1 MNKYT
6 TSELIR
12 RALNLADLRNSDFL
26 SYGEHFHYINDAY
39 RTVYQ
44 DALNAGEQLYVKECL
59 LDGSGSREYDI
70 PDDLYQ
76 IIAITNNEGDAVRRK
91 DPRQAESTT
100 GYEIKNNKLVLSN
113 VFGGAVLKYIP
124 VPETLTFRAP
134 SKEVEIPIDV
144 VSGYDTK
151 VVDNK
156 GNIYDISTGEYIVNT
171 ENEDPIYD
179 FVVMGKNS
187 FIAKPEND
195 EHCYLYNFNGTSFG
209 IYDKPLL
216 TDDGRFIHGPDEQV
230 EHSVGCVSDDG
241 TAKFY
246 WVTDDDGYAIKYND
260 TVISEKM
267 ENTHPLR
274 YLYWDGKN
282 ACIYQNYLINEN
294 GDVFLLDMQEGI
306 LLKTD
311 LETGYGFLES
321 DAGTTY
327 VKGWLPETAIDYPN
341 NIFFSMVAYKLAM
354 AYRTKQNADITML
367 AAEYESLLKT
377 YVASLSNN
385 GQDYPT
391 IRNVYSNR
399 GWY

>member
-26 SYGEHFHYINDAY
+26 SYGEQFHYINDAY

-100 GYEIKNNKLVLSN
+100 GYEIKNNKLVLNN

-151 VVDNK
+151 VIDNK

-187 FIAKPEND
+187 FIAKPVND
-195 EHCYLYNFNGTSFG
+195 EHCYLYNFNGTPFG

-241 TAKFY
+241 AAKFY

>member
-1 MNKYT
+1 MYKYN
-6 TSELIR
+6 TSELIK

-26 SYGEHFHYINDAY
+26 SYGEQFNYVNDAY

-44 DALNAGEQLYVKECL
+44 DAINAGEQLYIKECL
-59 LDGSGSREYDI
+59 LEGSGSREYEI

-76 IIAITNNEGDAVRRK
+76 IIAITNTVGDAVHRK
-91 DPRQAESTT
+91 DPRQSESTP
-100 GYEIKNNKLVLSN
+100 GYEIKNNRLVFSN
-113 VFGGAVLKYIP
+113 VIGGVILKYVP

-134 SKEVEIPIDV
+134 SKEVEIPIEV
-144 VSGYDTK
+144 VSAYDTK
-151 VVDNK
+151 VADTL
-156 GNIYDISTGEYIVNT
+156 GNIYDISTGEYVNQT
-171 ENEDPIYD
+171 ENESPIYD

-187 FIAKPEND
+187 FVAKPVGD
-195 EHCYLYNFNGTSFG
+195 EHFYLYNFKGTSFG
-209 IYDKPLL
+209 TLGKALL
-216 TDDGRFIHGPDEQV
+216 TDDGRFIHGTDEQA
-230 EHSVGCVSDDG
+230 EFTIGCISDDG
-241 TAKFY
+241 TSQFY
-246 WVTDDDGYAIKYND
+246 WAEEDDGYVIKCNGE
-260 TVISEKM
+260 VISEKLGSAP
-267 ENTHPLR
+267 PLR

-282 ACIYQNYLINEN
+282 ACVYGNHLITEK
-294 GDVFLLDMQEGI
+294 GDVFLLDMQGGI

-321 DAGTTY
+321 DAGTKY

-354 AYRTKQNADITML
+354 AYRTKQNADTTML
-367 AAEYESLLKT
+367 ASEYESLLKT

-391 IRNVYSNR
+391 IRNIYSNR

>member
-1 MNKYT
+1 MNKYS

-26 SYGEHFHYINDAY
+26 SYGEQFHYINDAY

-76 IIAITNNEGDAVRRK
+76 IIAITNNEGDAIRRK

-100 GYEIKNNKLVLSN
+100 GYEIKNNKLVLNN

-134 SKEVEIPIDV
+134 LKEVEIPIDV
-144 VSGYDTK
+144 ISGYDTK
-151 VVDNK
+151 VVDYK
-156 GNIYDISTGEYIVNT
+156 GNIYDISTSEYIVNT
-171 ENEDPIYD
+171 ENENPIYD

-187 FIAKPEND
+187 FIAKPVND
-195 EHCYLYNFNGTSFG
+195 NHCYLYNFNGTSFG

-216 TDDGRFIHGPDEQV
+216 TDDGRFIHGTDEQV

-246 WVTDDDGYAIKYND
+246 WVTEGDGYAIKYND

-267 ENTHPLR
+267 NTTHPLR

-282 ACIYQNYLINEN
+282 ACIYANYLINEN
-294 GDVFLLDMQEGI
+294 GEVFLLDIQEGI